1 MIQIFQLFFI
11 RPTLALLWLLF
22 LPVFGNSQSLAY
34 KTLLSGIYEKD
45 FPLIHP
51 EEIKD
56 LNQYQVL
63 DTREW
68 EEYQVSHLPGAIWV
82 GYETFSLENLKNV
95 DKNKPVIVY
104 CSVGARSQDIGKK
117 LQNQGFS
124 DVYNLYGGIFHWVNE
139 ENPIVS
145 NGKPTDRVHTYS
157 KTWSIW
163 LNKGQKVY

>member
-1 MIQIFQLFFI
+1 MVQSSIRFFSF
-11 RPTLALLWLLF
+11 RAQVLLWLLL
-22 LPVFGNSQSLAY
+22 LPLVGHSQSLAY
-34 KTLLSGIYEKD
+34 KTLLSGIYDKD
-45 FPLIHP
+45 FPLIYP
-51 EEIKD
+51 EEIQD
-56 LNQYQVL
+56 LGRYQVL

-82 GYETFSLENLKNV
+82 GYETFSLEKLKDV

-104 CSVGARSQDIGKK
+104 CSVGARSQEIGKK
-117 LQNQGFS
+117 LQDQGFK
-124 DVYNLYGGIFHWVNE
+124 DIHNLYGGIFHWVNE

-145 NGKPTDRVHTYS
+145 EGKPTDRVHTYS